1 MSDFDEAET
10 DGKKPSYRID
20 KNTRG
25 IAEHVTPL
33 GELVR
38 NLRRER
44 GLPLKDM
51 AEHLG
56 ISPAYLSALEKGQR
70 GKPTWAMI
78 QGMLSYFHIIWDE
91 ADELVRVAQM
101 SDPRV
106 RVDTSTTSANAT
118 FFANRLARE
127 IENLSEEEIS
137 EMTAILDKARERNRS
152 ENHGN

>member
-1 MSDFDEAET
+1 MSGFDDTADA
-10 DGKKPSYRID
+10 DGAHAVRPDR
-20 KNTRG
+20 NTRG

-38 NLRRER
+38 KLRRER
-44 GLPLKDM
+44 GLALKDM

-56 ISPAYLSALEKGQR
+56 VSPAYLSALEKGQR
-70 GKPTWAMI
+70 GKPSWPMI

-91 ADELVRVAQM
+91 ADELVRLAQM

-106 RVDTSTTSANAT
+106 RVDTSEASAETT

-127 IENLSEEEIS
+127 VKNLTPEDVAA
-137 EMTAILDKARERNRS
+137 MTRILDEALVRKAGKKR
-152 ENHGN
+152 